1 MAQIVIQMP
10 SSSRL
15 NLLEELAVQ
24 LGGTIVQS
32 AQKVVSRAKAKEK
45 PFVEL
50 SASSLSKE
58 WDSPEDEDW
67 DKVLEQM
74 PAV

>member
-32 AQKVVSRAKAKEK
+32 AQKVVSRAVME
-45 PFVEL
+45 
-50 SASSLSKE
+50 
-58 WDSPEDEDW
+58 
-67 DKVLEQM
+67 
-74 PAV
+74 